1 MSLYKQLWLSIAL
14 MMSVAFI
21 GSLIVSSIS
30 TKRYLEEQLFRKNI
44 DNVSSLA
51 LSLSKSDPD
60 PLTSELI
67 INSQFDTGHYEFIKL
82 EFTDGQVIEARVGNQ
97 IYNEAPRWLVQLCPL
112 ESKPGFA
119 QVSNGWIQIGKLSL
133 SSHVRFG

>member
-67 INSQFDTGHYEFIKL
+67 INSQFDTGH
-82 EFTDGQVIEARVGNQ
+82 
-97 IYNEAPRWLVQLCPL
+97 
-112 ESKPGFA
+112 
-119 QVSNGWIQIGKLSL
+119 
-133 SSHVRFG
+133 